1 MNEKSTFMHIVRLTI
16 TLLAICAVVAAV
28 LAGVNMITK
37 DKIAAIQVQKTEKA
51 IEEVLPNAQG
61 LQQLPLDGDAGI
73 VQAVYAAGG
82 NYAIQVAPG
91 GFGGEVAMMVGI
103 AEGKV
108 TGISVISHA
117 ETPGLGAVAAAQNAA
132 GEAFRGQFVGQSG
145 TLAIGEQIDA
155 MTGATIT
162 STAVVTGVNAALEY
176 VANLG

>member
-1 MNEKSTFMHIVRLTI
+1 MNEKSTLMHIVRLTV

-37 DKIAAIQVQKTEKA
+37 DRIAEIQKQKVENAIA
-51 IEEVLPNAQG
+51 EVLPNAQG
-61 LQQLPLDGDAGI
+61 LQQLPLSGDAGI
-73 VQAVYAAGG
+73 VQAVYTTGDS
-82 NYAIQVAPG
+82 YAIQVAPG
-91 GFGGEVAMMVGI
+91 GFGGAVTMMVGI
-103 AEGKV
+103 ADGQV

-117 ETPGLGAVAAAQNAA
+117 ETPGLGAAAAAQNAG

-145 TLAIGEQIDA
+145 TLAIGDQIDA

-162 STAVVTGVNAALEY
+162 STAVVTGVNAALNY